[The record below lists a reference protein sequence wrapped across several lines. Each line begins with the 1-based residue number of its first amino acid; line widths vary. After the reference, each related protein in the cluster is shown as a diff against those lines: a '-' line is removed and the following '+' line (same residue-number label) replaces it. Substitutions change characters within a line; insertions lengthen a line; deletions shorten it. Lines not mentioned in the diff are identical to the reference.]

1 MLDHVSSN
9 FMFEISTGCYS

>member
-9 FMFEISTGCYS
+9 FMFEISTGC